1 MNRFESSKEFKC
13 EITNVGLGDADE
25 LGEEMDRVSPSV
37 WFDKLAV
44 FEGEFHG
51 FEQDRV
57 VAVVLVDVLGHCHVS
72 VHVRDAVIDF
82 LKELS
87 VLDWRREMLQNLKD
101 LYLKPRAWRHVVVV
115 VLCVVLDVPEDEHQL
130 RNQALVPL
138 RTHDLDRAFKQRHS
152 GQQEPVVGAL
162 EQYLKPFNPLLLA
175 VELLVPA
182 EE

>member
-115 VLCVVLDVPEDEHQL
+115 VLRVLLHGLQDGYELWDQH
-130 RNQALVPL
+130 LVAF
-138 RTHDLDRAFKQRHS
+138 RSHDPDRAFKQRH
-152 GQQEPVVGAL
+152 GREQEPKVVAS
-162 EQYLKPFNPLLLA
+162 
-175 VELLVPA
+175 
-182 EE
+182 